1 MEKREILYILITQ
14 AEMLAEEAP
23 KNDFFAG
30 YVMGLKT
37 ARDELGLFKD
47 FNSWLREGIDIESKA
62 PF

>member
-1 MEKREILYILITQ
+1 MEKKEILYILITQ

-37 ARDELGLFKD
+37 AIDELGLFKD
-47 FNSWLREGIDIESKA
+47 FNNWLREGSTSENTS